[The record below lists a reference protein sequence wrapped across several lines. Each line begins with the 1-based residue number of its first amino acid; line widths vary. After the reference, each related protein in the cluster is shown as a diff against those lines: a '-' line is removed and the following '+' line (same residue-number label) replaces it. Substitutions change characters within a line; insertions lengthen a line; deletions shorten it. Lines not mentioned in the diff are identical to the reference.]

1 MMLAFLWRHKN
12 GMTHKV
18 EELFKSLDM
27 VKPYPV
33 GVIAVKT
40 RLRKTGFFPGGA
52 GLWQGDSEELPPLP
66 VGGTMVLGHNL
77 DSERGFA
84 KSVFRGG
91 ENLKGAT
98 WDALTK
104 FLDAAMPD
112 ECARGNFF
120 FTNFLIGLI
129 AGPSASSVG
138 IFPGTSNPDFVA
150 RCRTFLKTQ
159 IQVIR
164 PSLLFVL
171 GSQTPRLIAPLS
183 PQLEHWNSAKKYADI
198 DQGDGGFIPNANIAG
213 NDLSIVALTHPCKR
227 RLNVKYRRFDGFVGE
242 AAEMEMVR
250 RAVIASKK
258 LS

>member
-1 MMLAFLWRHKN
+1 MLVFLLRHKN

-18 EELFKSLDM
+18 EELFKLLDM

-33 GVIAVKT
+33 GVIAVAT

-77 DSERGFA
+77 DSESGFA
-84 KSVFRGG
+84 KSVSRGG

-98 WDALTK
+98 WRNLIN
-104 FLDAAMPD
+104 FLDAAAPD
-112 ECARGNFF
+112 ELARVNFF

-129 AGPSASSVG
+129 AGKSASSEG
-138 IFPGTSNPDFVA
+138 KFPGTSNPEFVA
-150 RCRTFLKTQ
+150 RCQAFLERQ

-171 GSQTPRLIAPLS
+171 GIQTPRLIAPLS
-183 PQLEHWNSAKKYADI
+183 PQLAHWNNTKKYADI
-198 DQGDGGFIPNANIAG
+198 DRSDGGFISNAKIAG
-213 NDLSIVALTHPCKR
+213 NDLSVVALTHPCR
-227 RLNVKYRRFDGFVGE
+227 RALNVENRRFNGLVGE
-242 AAEMEMVR
+242 EAEMEMVR